1 MINGGV
7 RQDFFKNQ
15 LTAAIQVRDI
25 FRTMNMTDISRGTN
39 FYTYNERR
47 PMGPVYTIS
56 LSWRINNYKKEANGS
71 ETNEIQ
77 YQDPESF

>member
-7 RQDFFKNQ
+7 RQDFLKNR
-15 LTAAIQVRDI
+15 LTAALQVRDI
-25 FRTMNMTDISRGTN
+25 FRTMNMSFTSEAEN
-39 FYTYNERR
+39 FYMKNERY
-47 PMGPVYTIS
+47 PMGPIFTIS
-56 LSWRINNYKKEANGS
+56 LSYRINNYKQKANGS